1 MNLVSQRHLC
11 RAAFRQS
18 DSCEHIW
25 RNYFCMSSEP
35 KQTPSSAEGFI
46 DERQLLA
53 KLPISRR
60 TLFNWRA
67 SGKIP
72 CVRLGGRRI
81 LFHWPSVEAAL
92 LRYQRGGNF
101 GVR

>member
-1 MNLVSQRHLC
+1 MN
-11 RAAFRQS
+11 
-18 DSCEHIW
+18 I
-25 RNYFCMSSEP
+25 EP
-35 KQTPSSAEGFI
+35 KQTSSSEGGFI
-46 DERQLLA
+46 DEKQLLA

-92 LRYQRGGNF
+92 LRYQNPHCDKASYPPLDS
-101 GVR
+101 VRTRPIVLP

>member
-1 MNLVSQRHLC
+1 MMNFVSQRHLY
-11 RAAFRQS
+11 RVVIWQS
-18 DSCEHIW
+18 DSCEYTL

-35 KQTPSSAEGFI
+35 KQTPSSVEGFI
-46 DERQLLA
+46 DEKQLLA

-92 LRYQRGGNF
+92 LRHQHPAA
-101 GVR
+101 

>member
-1 MNLVSQRHLC
+1 MNNVKKDSLSVRPSASADIRNAGTWTEQSQ
-11 RAAFRQS
+11 
-18 DSCEHIW
+18 
-25 RNYFCMSSEP
+25 
-35 KQTPSSAEGFI
+35 SSAGEIGFI
-46 DERQLLA
+46 NEKQLLA

-60 TLFNWRA
+60 TLFNWRM

-92 LRYQRGGNF
+92 LRYQRGGQS
-101 GVR
+101 

>member
-1 MNLVSQRHLC
+1 MTEAEIKPVRKWHKATPAIWKNTSMN
-11 RAAFRQS
+11 
-18 DSCEHIW
+18 
-25 RNYFCMSSEP
+25 SEP
-35 KQTPSSAEGFI
+35 KQTPSGEAGFI
-46 DERQLLA
+46 DEKQLLT

-81 LFHWPSVEAAL
+81 LFHWPSVEAAI
-92 LRYQRGGNF
+92 LRYQNPPM
-101 GVR
+101 

>member
-1 MNLVSQRHLC
+1 
-11 RAAFRQS
+11 
-18 DSCEHIW
+18 
-25 RNYFCMSSEP
+25 MSSE
-35 KQTPSSAEGFI
+35 QNDGQNSNRTTPASLGALENVVRGESNFI
-46 DERQLLA
+46 NEKELLV

-60 TLFNWRA
+60 TLFNWRSA
-67 SGKIP
+67 GKIP

-92 LRYQRGGNF
+92 LRYQHGGNL